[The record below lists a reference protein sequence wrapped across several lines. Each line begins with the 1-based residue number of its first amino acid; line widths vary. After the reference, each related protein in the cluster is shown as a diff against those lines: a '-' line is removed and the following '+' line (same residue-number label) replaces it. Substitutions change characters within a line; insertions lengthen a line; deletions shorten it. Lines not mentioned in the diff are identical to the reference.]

1 MRNEPSEKINPR
13 AIKVWKKTTF
23 ISMLISLILPLGLAL
38 GVYFLDWKI
47 WIPIVALAII
57 LVYFCLDFFLMI
69 PIRYRQ
75 YRYEVNENEIY
86 IQSGII
92 FITRTVIPMVRVQH
106 VDTEQGPFLRKE
118 GLATVRIATAAGG
131 GEIPALTEED
141 ANDLRDQISVLARVV
156 DEDD

>member
-1 MRNEPSEKINPR
+1 
-13 AIKVWKKTTF
+13 
-23 ISMLISLILPLGLAL
+23 
-38 GVYFLDWKI
+38 
-47 WIPIVALAII
+47 
-57 LVYFCLDFFLMI
+57 MI